1 MVTADYFTIH
11 DGSFL
16 MVSFSGPRM
25 VTPHVLW
32 PTPRYLQE
40 NNICFIPNKH
50 ILRILSRYTQEC
62 QRFYLSA
69 TSTRFLWVTA
79 KSLSLWLCF
88 ISSVT
93 PLRNRPIP
101 AKATKQIDLIWRQ
114 HIRSTTGVAQKHQEK
129 GLVTKMEISDC
140 RRLNVLK
147 ISEVKWSYRSSQLP
161 SGRITSSRGG
171 RVSPLFDGAT
181 GESTAEN
188 TDSLASSMSC
198 WVNCPDLAQSTPR
211 RNADK
216 VCTEFG
222 SLRDTRRITS
232 GRHTFYTS
240 LLFSILIHL
249 FIF

>member
-1 MVTADYFTIH
+1 MSH
-11 DGSFL
+11 GEE
-16 MVSFSGPRM
+16 SFS
-25 VTPHVLW
+25 VTLLHL
-32 PTPRYLQE
+32 
-40 NNICFIPNKH
+40 ICD
-50 ILRILSRYTQEC
+50 
-62 QRFYLSA
+62 A
-69 TSTRFLWVTA
+69 TEEQTHS
-79 KSLSLWLCF
+79 C
-88 ISSVT
+88 
-93 PLRNRPIP
+93 
-101 AKATKQIDLIWRQ
+101 KARKQIDLIWRQ

-232 GRHTFYTS
+232 GHQTFYTS

-249 FIF
+249 FFSKFALCLLDCQAMLRWI

>member
-1 MVTADYFTIH
+1 MSDCEE
-11 DGSFL
+11 
-16 MVSFSGPRM
+16 SFS
-25 VTPHVLW
+25 VTLLHL
-32 PTPRYLQE
+32 
-40 NNICFIPNKH
+40 ICD
-50 ILRILSRYTQEC
+50 
-62 QRFYLSA
+62 A
-69 TSTRFLWVTA
+69 TEEQTHS
-79 KSLSLWLCF
+79 C
-88 ISSVT
+88 
-93 PLRNRPIP
+93 
-101 AKATKQIDLIWRQ
+101 KATKQIDLIWRQ

-140 RRLNVLK
+140 RRLNVAINVLK
-147 ISEVKWSYRSSQLP
+147 RSEVKWRYRSSQLL
-161 SGRITSSRGG
+161 SCRITSSRGG

-232 GRHTFYTS
+232 GHQTFYTS

-249 FIF
+249 FFSKFAQCLLDCQATLRWI

>member
-1 MVTADYFTIH
+1 MSH
-11 DGSFL
+11 GEE
-16 MVSFSGPRM
+16 SFS
-25 VTPHVLW
+25 VTLLHL
-32 PTPRYLQE
+32 
-40 NNICFIPNKH
+40 ICD
-50 ILRILSRYTQEC
+50 
-62 QRFYLSA
+62 A
-69 TSTRFLWVTA
+69 TEEQTHS
-79 KSLSLWLCF
+79 C
-88 ISSVT
+88 
-93 PLRNRPIP
+93 
-101 AKATKQIDLIWRQ
+101 KATKQIDLIWRQ

-222 SLRDTRRITS
+222 SLRDTWRITS
-232 GRHTFYTS
+232 GHQTFYTS

-249 FIF
+249 FIFSKFALCLLDCQATLRWI

>member
-1 MVTADYFTIH
+1 MSH
-11 DGSFL
+11 GEE
-16 MVSFSGPRM
+16 SFS
-25 VTPHVLW
+25 VTLLHL
-32 PTPRYLQE
+32 
-40 NNICFIPNKH
+40 ICD
-50 ILRILSRYTQEC
+50 
-62 QRFYLSA
+62 A
-69 TSTRFLWVTA
+69 TEEQTHSW
-79 KSLSLWLCF
+79 
-88 ISSVT
+88 
-93 PLRNRPIP
+93 
-101 AKATKQIDLIWRQ
+101 KATKQIDLIWRQ

-140 RRLNVLK
+140 RRLKVAINVLK

-171 RVSPLFDGAT
+171 RVSPLFEGAT

-198 WVNCPDLAQSTPR
+198 WVNCADLAQSTPR

-232 GRHTFYTS
+232 GHQTFYTS

-249 FIF
+249 FFSKFALCLLDCQAMLRWI

>member
-1 MVTADYFTIH
+1 M
-11 DGSFL
+11 
-16 MVSFSGPRM
+16 
-25 VTPHVLW
+25 
-32 PTPRYLQE
+32 
-40 NNICFIPNKH
+40 
-50 ILRILSRYTQEC
+50 
-62 QRFYLSA
+62 
-69 TSTRFLWVTA
+69 
-79 KSLSLWLCF
+79 
-88 ISSVT
+88 T

-101 AKATKQIDLIWRQ
+101 AKTRKHIDLIWRQ
-114 HIRSTTGVAQKHQEK
+114 HICSTTGVAQKHQEK

-140 RRLNVLK
+140 RRLKVAINVLK

-171 RVSPLFDGAT
+171 RVSPLFEGAT

-198 WVNCPDLAQSTPR
+198 WVNCADLAQSTPR

-232 GRHTFYTS
+232 GHQTFYTS

-249 FIF
+249 FFSKFALCLLDCQAMLRWI